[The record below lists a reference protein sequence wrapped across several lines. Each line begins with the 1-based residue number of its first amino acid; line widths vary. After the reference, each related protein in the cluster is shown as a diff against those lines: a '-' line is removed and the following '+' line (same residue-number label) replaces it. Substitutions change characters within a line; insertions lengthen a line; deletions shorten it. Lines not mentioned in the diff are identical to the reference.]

1 MKRKTQ
7 QIIDDLGLSFK
18 LTDRVGDLP
27 IAQQQMVEIVKAV
40 SFDAKVLIL
49 DEPTSSLSA
58 KETERLFGI
67 MRKLHE
73 KGTTIIYISHR
84 LDEIYQNYERIT
96 LIRDGKWILTR
107 ELEGSSRGDLIS
119 I

>member
-1 MKRKTQ
+1 M
-7 QIIDDLGLSFK
+7 
-18 LTDRVGDLP
+18 
-27 IAQQQMVEIVKAV
+27 
-40 SFDAKVLIL
+40 IL

-84 LDEIYQNYERIT
+84 LDEIYQNCERIT

-107 ELEGSSRGDLIS
+107 ELEGFSRGRSDLNMIGRNLGAEFPTKNNE
-119 I
+119 IGDEILRVEHF